1 MPATGQSSP
10 AKQRVLRIGTRG
22 SRLALAQAEIVR
34 GQLLDI
40 QPDLRLELTEIATKG
55 DLIQD
60 RPLAEIGG
68 NGLFATQIEVA
79 LRDGE
84 VDLAVH
90 SAKDLPSTIAPDL
103 ALAAFLPRA
112 DARDVLISASG
123 KGLSELPGGARIG
136 TSSPRRAVQIG
147 ALRPDLQI
155 RDIRGNVDTRLRKLR
170 EGGYDAIVL
179 AAAGLARLGLLDQVT
194 EWLDTTMILPA
205 VGQGALAVEVR
216 AGDGEMLRL
225 ASMLND
231 TDTSVAVLA
240 ERAFLARMGASCKLP
255 VAAFGRVDG
264 GRLHLEAMI
273 AYEAGRTVRGE
284 RVVETAGGPAAGVE
298 LADELRVR
306 LGRTAEAR

>member
-1 MPATGQSSP
+1 
-10 AKQRVLRIGTRG
+10 VLRIGTRG

-40 QPDLRLELTEIATKG
+40 QPDLRLELTELTTKG
-55 DLIQD
+55 DLLQD
-60 RPLAEIGG
+60 RPLVEIGG

-79 LRDGE
+79 LREGE
-84 VDLAVH
+84 VDMAVH
-90 SAKDLPSTIAPDL
+90 SAKDLPSIIAPDL

-112 DARDVLISASG
+112 DPRDVLISVSG
-123 KGLSELPGGARIG
+123 KSLGELPVGARIG
-136 TSSPRRAVQIG
+136 TSSPRRAVQIA
-147 ALRPDLQI
+147 ALRPDVELL
-155 RDIRGNVDTRLRKLR
+155 DIRGNVDTRLRKLQ

-194 EWLDTTMILPA
+194 EWLDSKKLLPA

-225 ASMLND
+225 ASMLD
-231 TDTSVAVLA
+231 DADTSVAVLA
-240 ERAFLARMGASCKLP
+240 ERAFLARIGASCTLP

-264 GRLHLEAMI
+264 GRLHFEAMI
-273 AYEAGRTVRGE
+273 ADEAGRIVRGARDVE
-284 RVVETAGGPAAGVE
+284 RARGPAVGVE

-306 LGRTAEAR
+306 LGQSAGAS